1 MGCLGYAAWRSWAW
15 HSRIRYRSISSV
27 PIVYQIQR
35 KRVSALPERVVPTS
49 PTPTTTKTPEWPPL
63 ALCVLENLKAFPQ
76 CILLTR
82 VGGFYESYFEQA
94 PTIASLLGIKLA
106 SRKWAGQNIPMAGFP
121 IHQLDKY
128 LKVLVQEHGNLVAI
142 CEEFKA
148 EAKNVPF
155 QRRVTRVVSPG
166 TLIDERFLDP
176 FHNNF
181 ILAIFESEGG
191 TFGLAWLDVSTADFQ
206 TTESSDPKT
215 VRDEITRIAPR
226 EVVLVHD
233 NIYPPDHPIA
243 EAISRTQALI
253 SHTPMPEQT
262 SESLG
267 IEKTSVSAAEH
278 SAIRLLTGYL
288 STRLLEHMPDMHVDT
303 PQHSETTMHMD
314 AATLTALEIRETN
327 ERSTRGSL
335 IKILRRTVTQGG
347 ARLLVH
353 WLTSP
358 STSIPL
364 IQARQSMVDLFLKNS
379 FLRQDIR
386 MIMHTSIGDIL
397 RTLQRVSLRRNDVQD
412 LLEIRDFIRATDQIL
427 DRLERETSAPIG
439 GLELQE
445 WMRRC
450 TSLDELGDRLGNA
463 IDERVMQK
471 RLEQQAALIKQFD
484 SMYDTGEATTESIDV
499 PKVRKQRRS
508 SVSIPLLLEGPL
520 WGDDIEH
527 LVRPDSSPMLQ
538 NLTDQYNGYRV
549 KARIL
554 ENSLRERHGEYVT
567 LKFLLGQ
574 GYIVHFSSPR
584 GDELDEN
591 LTLAYKTKTTRTFYH
606 PEWSKIGMKLQKLKE
621 GISDCESRL
630 LDTLRL
636 EVLAHS
642 DKLRRNARLLDQLD
656 VLQSFAQAA
665 KELSLVRPV
674 IDNSSQLDICDGRHL
689 GVELG
694 LMEQERLFTKNHL
707 KLGQDARLH
716 LITGPNMGGKST
728 FLRQNAIIAVLAQA
742 GSFVPAEAARIGI
755 VDAIFSRVGAKD
767 DLFHNRS
774 TFMVEMSETAD
785 ILQRATSR
793 SFVIAD
799 EIGRGTNTS
808 VGLAV
813 AFSVLHS
820 LAIRTQ
826 CRTLFATHYYELADM
841 LGFDQD
847 QPPSQALSDQ
857 VAFFCTRL
865 EKHGDVLWFSHRVRP
880 GVNRDSHGL
889 DIARLA
895 GMPKDTMELAAKTH
909 AWIVQHG
916 RANIDTRGLVQD
928 VLVSQ

>member
-1 MGCLGYAAWRSWAW
+1 MGCLGYAARRAWAW
-15 HSRIRYRSISSV
+15 RTRIPSRFISSF
-27 PIVYQIQR
+27 PIVYQVQR
-35 KRVSALPERVVPTS
+35 KRVSALPERVVPVS
-49 PTPTTTKTPEWPPL
+49 PAPTTPKTPEWPPL
-63 ALCVLENLKAFPQ
+63 AICVLENLKAFPQ
-76 CILLTR
+76 CTLLTR

-94 PTIASLLGIKLA
+94 PTIASLLSIKLA
-106 SRKWAGQNIPMAGFP
+106 SRKWAGLNIPMAGFP

-128 LKVLVQEHGNLVAI
+128 LKVLVQEHGHLVAI
-142 CEEFKA
+142 CEEFKTDG
-148 EAKNVPF
+148 KNAPF

-181 ILAIFESEGG
+181 ILAITESEAGK
-191 TFGLAWLDVSTADFQ
+191 FGLAWLDVSTADFQ
-206 TTESSDPKT
+206 TTECTDAKS
-215 VRDEITRIAPR
+215 VRDEIARIAPR

-233 NIYPPDHPIA
+233 NVYPPDHPIS
-243 EAISRTQALI
+243 EAIRRIQAII
-253 SHTPMPEQT
+253 SPMQLHEHVT
-262 SESLG
+262 DSLG
-267 IEKTSVSAAEH
+267 IEKNSVSAAEY

-288 STRLLEHMPDMHVDT
+288 STRLLEHVPNIHVDV
-303 PQHSETTMHMD
+303 PQNTEQTMHMD
-314 AATLTALEIRETN
+314 AATLAALEIRETN

-335 IKILRRTVTQGG
+335 VNILRRTVTQGG

-353 WLTSP
+353 WLTAP

-364 IQARQSMVDLFLKNS
+364 IRARQSIVDLFLRHS

-397 RTLQRVSLRRNDVQD
+397 RTLQRISLRRNDVQD

-427 DRLERETSAPIG
+427 DCLKREACAPIG
-439 GLELQE
+439 GAELQE

-450 TSLDELGDRLGNA
+450 TSLHELGERLGEA
-463 IDERVMQK
+463 IDERVMEK

-484 SMYDTGEATTESIDV
+484 SMYDTGEATTGAADI
-499 PKVRKQRRS
+499 PKVRKPRRT
-508 SVSIPLLLEGPL
+508 SVNGPLLLEEPL

-527 LVRPDSSPMLQ
+527 LIRPDSSPLLRT
-538 NLTDQYNGYRV
+538 LTDQYNECRA

-554 ENSLRERHGEYVT
+554 ENSLRERHGEHIT

-574 GYIVHFSSPR
+574 GYIVHFPSPR
-584 GDELDEN
+584 GKELDER

-606 PEWSKIGMKLQKLKE
+606 PDWSVIGMKLQKLRDQ
-621 GISDCESRL
+621 ISECESRL

-636 EVLAHS
+636 EVLVHS
-642 DKLRRNARLLDQLD
+642 SQLRRNARLLDQLD

-665 KELSLVRPV
+665 EDLSLVRPV
-674 IDNSSQLDICDGRHL
+674 IDDTNQLDICDGRHL

-694 LMEQERLFTKNHL
+694 LMEQERLFTKNNL
-707 KLGQDARLH
+707 QLGQDARLH

-742 GSFVPAEAARIGI
+742 GSFVPAESARVGI

-820 LAIRTQ
+820 LAIRIQ
-826 CRTLFATHYYELADM
+826 CRTLFATHYSELADM
-841 LGFDQD
+841 LGFGQD
-847 QPPSQALSDQ
+847 QPPSQALSSQ

-865 EKHGDVLWFSHRVRP
+865 EKHHEVLWFSHRVRP

-889 DIARLA
+889 DVARLA
-895 GMPKDTMELAAKTH
+895 GIPKDTMELAAKTH

-916 RANIDTRGLVQD
+916 RANIDTQGLVQD
-928 VLVSQ
+928 VLVS

>member
-1 MGCLGYAAWRSWAW
+1 
-15 HSRIRYRSISSV
+15 
-27 PIVYQIQR
+27 
-35 KRVSALPERVVPTS
+35 
-49 PTPTTTKTPEWPPL
+49 
-63 ALCVLENLKAFPQ
+63 
-76 CILLTR
+76 
-82 VGGFYESYFEQA
+82 
-94 PTIASLLGIKLA
+94 
-106 SRKWAGQNIPMAGFP
+106 MAGFP

-142 CEEFKA
+142 CEEFKTDT
-148 EAKNVPF
+148 KNLPF

-181 ILAIFESEGG
+181 ILAITESEEGQ
-191 TFGLAWLDVSTADFQ
+191 FGLAWLDVSTADFQ
-206 TTESSDPKT
+206 TTICTDPKS
-215 VRDEITRIAPR
+215 VRDEIARIAPR

-233 NIYPPDHPIA
+233 HIYPPDHPIA
-243 EAISRTQALI
+243 EAIRRIQAVI
-253 SHTPMPEQT
+253 SLTPLPEQIT
-262 SESLG
+262 ESLG
-267 IEKTSVSAAEH
+267 IEQNSVSAAEY

-288 STRLLEHMPDMHVDT
+288 STRLLEHMPDMHVDA
-303 PQHSETTMHMD
+303 PQHTEKTMHMD
-314 AATLTALEIRETN
+314 AATLAALEIRETN

-335 IKILRRTVTQGG
+335 VNILRRTVTQGG

-353 WLTSP
+353 WLTAP
-358 STSIPL
+358 SVSIPL
-364 IQARQSMVDLFLKNS
+364 IRARQSIVDLFLRRS

-397 RTLQRVSLRRNDVQD
+397 RTLQRISLRRNDVQD

-427 DRLERETSAPIG
+427 DRLKSETSAPTG
-439 GLELQE
+439 GAELQE

-450 TSLDELGDRLGNA
+450 TSLHELGERLGEA
-463 IDERVMQK
+463 IDERVMEK

-484 SMYDTGEATTESIDV
+484 SMHDTGEAATREVDI
-499 PKVRKQRRS
+499 PKVRKPRRA
-508 SVSIPLLLEGPL
+508 SVS
-520 WGDDIEH
+520 DK
-527 LVRPDSSPMLQ
+527 V
-538 NLTDQYNGYRV
+538 
-549 KARIL
+549 
-554 ENSLRERHGEYVT
+554 
-567 LKFLLGQ
+567 
-574 GYIVHFSSPR
+574 
-584 GDELDEN
+584 
-591 LTLAYKTKTTRTFYH
+591 
-606 PEWSKIGMKLQKLKE
+606 
-621 GISDCESRL
+621 IS
-630 LDTLRL
+630 
-636 EVLAHS
+636 
-642 DKLRRNARLLDQLD
+642 KLRRNARLLDQLD

-665 KELSLVRPV
+665 EDLSLVRPV
-674 IDNSSQLDICDGRHL
+674 INDTNQLDIRDGRHL

-694 LMEQERLFTKNHL
+694 LMEQERLFTKNNL
-707 KLGQDARLH
+707 QLGQDSRLH

-742 GSFVPAEAARIGI
+742 GSFVPAEAAQVGI

-820 LAIRTQ
+820 LALRIQ

-847 QPPSQALSDQ
+847 PPPSQALFAQ

-865 EKHGDVLWFSHRVRP
+865 EKHGEVIWFSHRVRP

-889 DIARLA
+889 DVARLA
-895 GMPKDTMELAAKTH
+895 GMPKDTIELAAKTH
-909 AWIVQHG
+909 AWIVKHG
-916 RANIDTRGLVQD
+916 RANIDTQGLVQD
-928 VLVSQ
+928 VLVS